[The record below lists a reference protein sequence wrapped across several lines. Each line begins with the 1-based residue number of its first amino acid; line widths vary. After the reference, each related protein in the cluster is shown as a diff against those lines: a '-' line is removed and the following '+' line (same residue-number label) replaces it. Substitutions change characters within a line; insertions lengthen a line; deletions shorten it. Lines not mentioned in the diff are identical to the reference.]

1 MYLKKN
7 KGGACVVK
15 TNKLIIIGI
24 FNSGLIMENGVSQNP
39 G

>member
-7 KGGACVVK
+7 KGGACVVI
-15 TNKLIIIGI
+15 TNKLIIIGT
-24 FNSGLIMENGVSQNP
+24 FNSELIMENGVNQNP